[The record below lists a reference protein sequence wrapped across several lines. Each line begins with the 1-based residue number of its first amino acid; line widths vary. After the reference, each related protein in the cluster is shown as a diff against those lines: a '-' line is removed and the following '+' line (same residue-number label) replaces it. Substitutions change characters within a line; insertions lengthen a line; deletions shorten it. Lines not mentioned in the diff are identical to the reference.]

1 MIAHQRHVKVVGA
14 VFQGMSKAR
23 FDSGQRILLTI
34 LVHCNASSS
43 GNALEH
49 IADRCSFSS
58 GERALVTMD
67 WVTMSSA
74 GSQRVHA
81 IAGCMSPA
89 RARAHLFCSRRQ
101 PAYRRPVTTCM
112 AHKITVLPGD
122 GIGPEITKVALNAL
136 EAAGKLENEEFQFS
150 EELVGG
156 AAIDA
161 TGKPLPE
168 QTLKTCKQSDAV
180 LLAAIGG

>member
-1 MIAHQRHVKVVGA
+1 
-14 VFQGMSKAR
+14 
-23 FDSGQRILLTI
+23 
-34 LVHCNASSS
+34 
-43 GNALEH
+43 
-49 IADRCSFSS
+49 
-58 GERALVTMD
+58 
-67 WVTMSSA
+67 MSSA

-81 IAGCMSPA
+81 SAGCMSPT

-101 PAYRRPVTTCM
+101 PAHRRPVITCM
-112 AHKITVLPGD
+112 AYKITVLPGD

-168 QTLKTCKQSDAV
+168 QTLETCKQSDAV

>member
-1 MIAHQRHVKVVGA
+1 
-14 VFQGMSKAR
+14 
-23 FDSGQRILLTI
+23 
-34 LVHCNASSS
+34 
-43 GNALEH
+43 
-49 IADRCSFSS
+49 
-58 GERALVTMD
+58 
-67 WVTMSSA
+67 
-74 GSQRVHA
+74 
-81 IAGCMSPA
+81 
-89 RARAHLFCSRRQ
+89 
-101 PAYRRPVTTCM
+101 M

-168 QTLKTCKQSDAV
+168 QTLETCKQSDAV